1 MRSQSILPGGVPTD
15 DDVRPACD
23 NLALDSCILRCSMRI
38 YRETDMCIAQAPGSP
53 PVSGVTGRLDLTPRA
68 GSRSSTSF
76 SVACPAP
83 RASTLR
89 NVRVVQTFVCRLQ
102 PCDALFLI
110 IFAIVGAKEYAPQL
124 YLKNLFL

>member
-1 MRSQSILPGGVPTD
+1 VHSALQH
-15 DDVRPACD
+15 AC
-23 NLALDSCILRCSMRI
+23 I